1 MDQLQWKGINKNH
14 EEKRNI
20 LKDLIHV
27 RPSLTSYIRFRKRPY
42 KVVKTKK

>member
-1 MDQLQWKGINKNH
+1 MDQLQWRGINKNH

-27 RPSLTSYIRFRKRPY
+27 RPNLIH
-42 KVVKTKK
+42 KVQEKTIQGS